1 MANLYD
7 EQVSHMEHLMFYG
20 SKNEET
26 KKSSSS
32 IVENIKEGADGKMYG
47 IVYEGTKY
55 YIKSCEKGKENLKES
70 FDYIGGWMGRKQH
83 EYSSFAKAVKNMDM
97 MLMSLNEDYHKRLP
111 INEAKKNE
119 FKVMDDGMLEMQ
131 GELTR
136 FGQILENI
144 DQIYMNKKS
153 GIGDRNTGVPEA
165 PKTQEYN
172 SKVGGPFED
181 AAKYE
186 ANRDNKENSKDHKKE
201 GGPFEKDGS
210 VDNGDMQSDK
220 LNTGKGDDVYDKKAQ
235 YVPDGAV
242 AAMNPSGGKVVR
254 VNEEVDGTDGTDIDP
269 VIDLENDEAISG
281 YSDDDLDTMTLPT
294 EDGELPEPIDLAPA
308 DGVHSPNGDDIAGI
322 DDMSGVDRN
331 LNDDGVIGAAV
342 NEAVDFAMKRKGI
355 DSIVESVVKDLIKED
370 GYDHDG
376 DRYFMHDSDF
386 EFQGPDYSDGKKKM
400 AGSVGTYQRGK
411 GRTQNLHKNP
421 ETGEMEFYD
430 EKGPKWVNPDNI
442 DYEEGPHKGENKY
455 GLNLNDDT
463 MDDSDDAYTRTGAWE
478 DTEEMARK
486 YADARVSKAQEALMR
501 GGYDDMIDAKKTV
514 DVFRQALYVLQSAK
528 NDAAYTISINPKMT
542 ENFLSGNFNF
552 GQEMIDTDDGAR
564 VVGDELNSKGY
575 RDAKISTK
583 CFITPDGELP
593 YTEENKNWC
602 DENMGGVIVGPS
614 LKAVGFMHKDGSD
627 LTTPELTKIVE
638 KCEVWDEK
646 WSQTLEDE
654 ENKMRDAIDYI
665 HELEQHPDYGNNSY
679 LRGVVSEWITLIEE
693 FGSLQSLI
701 ILPMEALNKRDA
713 AKDLQ
718 RYGKMAGDE
727 SYGVFSRSSANGGQV
742 APKAHMN
749 EEATVL
755 HDFGNHPGYRKK
767 PMRHPE
773 ATEVAPNGARD
784 WNDDSTKGSEPFGKQ
799 IGSSAPYDK
808 LVDEITKRVIKA
820 LGGMNK

>member
-1 MANLYD
+1 
-7 EQVSHMEHLMFYG
+7 MFYG
-20 SKNEET
+20 TKNEET
-26 KKSSSS
+26 KKSVGS

-119 FKVMDDGMLEMQ
+119 FKVMDDSMVEMQ
-131 GELTR
+131 DELTR
-136 FGQILENI
+136 YGQILENI

-153 GIGDRNTGVPEA
+153 GIGDRNIGVPEA

-172 SKVGGPFED
+172 SKVGGPFD
-181 AAKYE
+181 DTAKYE

-201 GGPFEKDGS
+201 GGPFDKDGS
-210 VDNGDMQSDK
+210 VDSSDMQSDK

-235 YVPDGAV
+235 YAPDGAV
-242 AAMNPSGGKVVR
+242 AAMNPAGGKVVR
-254 VNEEVDGTDGTDIDP
+254 VNEDRDIDDDNYFGGGLPDDTWKYEGDEEP

-281 YSDDDLDTMTLPT
+281 YSDDDLDAMAQPT
-294 EDGELPEPIDLAPA
+294 EDGEVPEAIDLAPA
-308 DGVHSPNGDDIAGI
+308 DGVSNGEEIAGI
-322 DDMSGVDRN
+322 DDMSGVNRDIT
-331 LNDDGVIGAAV
+331 DGVIGEAV
-342 NEAVDFAMKRKGI
+342 NEAVEFAMKRKGL

-370 GYDHDG
+370 GFDNDG

-386 EFQGPDYSDGKKKM
+386 EFQGPNYSDGKKQM
-400 AGSVGTYQRGK
+400 AGSIGTYLRGK
-411 GRTQNLHKNP
+411 GRVPNLHKNP

-430 EKGPKWVNPDNI
+430 EKGPNWVNPQNV
-442 DYEEGPHKGENKY
+442 DYENGPHKGENKY
-455 GLNLNDDT
+455 GLNLNDDP
-463 MDDSDDAYTRTGAWE
+463 MDDDDNAYMRTGAWE
-478 DTEEMARK
+478 DTAEMARK
-486 YADARVSKAQEALMR
+486 YADARVSKAQEALMKA
-501 GGYDDMIDAKKTV
+501 GYTDDVIDTQKTI
-514 DVFRQALYVLQSAK
+514 DVFRQALYTLQAAK

-542 ENFLSGNFNF
+542 ENFLSANFNF

-564 VVGDELNSKGY
+564 AIGDELNAKGY

-593 YTEENKNWC
+593 YTEENKKWC
-602 DENMGGVIVGPS
+602 DENMGGTIVGPS

-627 LTTPELTKIVE
+627 LTTPELTKVVE
-638 KCEVWDEK
+638 RCDAWDAK
-646 WSQTLEDE
+646 WAQSLEDE
-654 ENKMRDAIDYI
+654 ENKMRDVIDYI
-665 HELEQHPDYGNNSY
+665 HELEQHPNYSKNSY

-693 FGSLQSLI
+693 FGSLQSLV

-718 RYGKMAGDE
+718 RYGRMAGDE
-727 SYGVFSRSSANGGQV
+727 SYGVFSRNSANGGLV

-767 PMRHPE
+767 PMKHPE
-773 ATEVAPNGARD
+773 ATEVALNGARD

-808 LVDEITKRVIKA
+808 LIDEITKRVVKA